1 MVTTVLHNIGCLVSG
16 DWNTG
21 VLKADALRIENGV
34 ITSIGS
40 YDEVMRKGAEVIVD
54 VNGMTVTPGL
64 IDPHTHLSFGDY
76 APMQNMVGL
85 LTETLLQGTTAIVDE
100 WLQFEGL
107 PLFYGADVKAVK
119 ATALLSLKSY
129 QNFRP
134 GGAMKVLA
142 GSIMLVKGLTK
153 ADLAELK
160 AEGVWR
166 VGQIG
171 GSTNITDPEEIKQLV
186 RWARELNFFVST
198 NLGPG
203 VLPESLNM
211 TAELVAEIKPDKIAH
226 INGGTTAPPWET
238 VKNAIDKTGDCK
250 LEIIPYGNMKMAIKV
265 VEYLSSINQLHR
277 LIVGSDTP
285 TGQGYLPVAIHRAI
299 LFLSSVCHL
308 PAEKA
313 IAAATGNITDCYR
326 KYYDGFNF
334 GKIEVGMAGDL
345 LVMDSPPGSVGKN
358 ALESI
363 EAGDMPGIAA
373 VIVDGNLV
381 GLRGKDSRPTR
392 GNIRLNG
399 RDLKVVCPDEYLFD
413 PPRFF
418 YRSTGPTY
426 LL

>member
-1 MVTTVLHNIGCLVSG
+1 MVTTVLHNIGRLVSG
-16 DWNTG
+16 DWNKG
-21 VLKADALRIENGV
+21 VLKEDAIRVEDGV
-34 ITSIGS
+34 ITAIGS
-40 YDEVMRKGAEVIVD
+40 YNEVMRKGADVIVD

-85 LTETLLQGTTAIVDE
+85 LTEALLQGVTAIVDE

-107 PLFYGADVKAVK
+107 PLFYGANVKAVK
-119 ATALLSLKSY
+119 ATALLSLRSY
-129 QNFRP
+129 QNYRP

-142 GSIMLVKGLTK
+142 GSIMLVRGLTK

-186 RWARELNFFVST
+186 KWARELNFFVST

-211 TAELVAEIKPDKIAH
+211 TAELVADLKPDKIAH

-238 VKNAIDKTGDCK
+238 VKDAIDKTGDCA
-250 LEIIPYGNMKMAIKV
+250 LEIIPYGNLKMAIRV
-265 VEYLSSINQLHR
+265 VDYLRNKNQLHR

-285 TGQGYLPVAIHRAI
+285 TGQGYLPVAVHRAI
-299 LFLSSVCHL
+299 LFLSSVCQL

-313 IAAATGNITDCYR
+313 IAAATGNITDRYR
-326 KYYDGFNF
+326 RYYDGFNF
-334 GKIEVGMAGDL
+334 GKIEVGMAGDF
-345 LVMDSPPGSVGKN
+345 LVMDSPPGSVGGN

-373 VIVDGNLV
+373 VFVDGNLI
-381 GLRGKDSRPTR
+381 GLRGKDSRPSR
-392 GNIRLNG
+392 GSIRLNG
-399 RDLKVVCPDEYLFD
+399 RELKVSNPDEYLFD
-413 PPRFF
+413 PPRFY

>member
-1 MVTTVLHNIGCLVSG
+1 MVTTVLHNIGRLVSG
-16 DWNTG
+16 DWNKG
-21 VLKADALRIENGV
+21 VLKEDAIRVEDGV
-34 ITSIGS
+34 ITAIGS
-40 YDEVMRKGAEVIVD
+40 YNEVMKKGADVIVD

-85 LTETLLQGTTAIVDE
+85 LTEALLQGVTAIVDE

-107 PLFYGADVKAVK
+107 PLFYGANVKAVK
-119 ATALLSLKSY
+119 ATALLSLRSY
-129 QNFRP
+129 QNYRP

-142 GSIMLVKGLTK
+142 GSIMLVRGLTK

-186 RWARELNFFVST
+186 KWARELNFFVST

-211 TAELVAEIKPDKIAH
+211 TAELVADLKPDKIAH
-226 INGGTTAPPWET
+226 INGGTTAPPWEA
-238 VKNAIDKTGDCK
+238 VKDAIDKTGDCA
-250 LEIIPYGNMKMAIKV
+250 LEIIPYGNLKMAIRV
-265 VEYLSSINQLHR
+265 VNYLRNKNQLHR

-285 TGQGYLPVAIHRAI
+285 TGQGYLPVAVHRAI
-299 LFLSSVCHL
+299 LFLSSVCQL

-326 KYYDGFNF
+326 RYYDGFNF
-334 GKIEVGMAGDL
+334 GKIEVGMAGDF
-345 LVMDSPPGSVGKN
+345 LVMDSPPGSVGRN

-373 VIVDGNLV
+373 VFVDGNLI
-381 GLRGKDSRPTR
+381 GLRGKDSRPSR
-392 GNIRLNG
+392 GSIRLNG
-399 RDLKVVCPDEYLFD
+399 RELKVSNPDEYLFD
-413 PPRFF
+413 PPRFY

>member
-1 MVTTVLHNIGCLVSG
+1 MVTTVLHNIGRLVSG
-16 DWNTG
+16 DWNKG
-21 VLKADALRIENGV
+21 VLKEDAIRVEDGV
-34 ITSIGS
+34 ITAIGS
-40 YDEVMRKGAEVIVD
+40 YNEVMKKGADVIVD
-54 VNGMTVTPGL
+54 VNGMTLTPGL

-85 LTETLLQGTTAIVDE
+85 LTEALLQGVTAIVDE

-107 PLFYGADVKAVK
+107 PLFYGANVKAVK
-119 ATALLSLKSY
+119 ATALLSLRSY
-129 QNFRP
+129 QNYRP

-142 GSIMLVKGLTK
+142 GSIMLVRGLTK

-186 RWARELNFFVST
+186 KWARELNFFVST

-211 TAELVAEIKPDKIAH
+211 TAELVADLKPDKIAH

-238 VKNAIDKTGDCK
+238 VKDAIDKTGDCA
-250 LEIIPYGNMKMAIKV
+250 LEIIPYGNLKMAIRV
-265 VEYLSSINQLHR
+265 VNYLRNKNQLHR

-285 TGQGYLPVAIHRAI
+285 TGQGYLPVAVHRAI
-299 LFLSSVCHL
+299 LFLSSVCQL

-326 KYYDGFNF
+326 RYYDGFNF
-334 GKIEVGMAGDL
+334 GKIEVGMAGDF
-345 LVMDSPPGSVGKN
+345 LVMDSPPGSVGRN

-373 VIVDGNLV
+373 VFVDGNLI
-381 GLRGKDSRPTR
+381 GLRGKDSRPSR
-392 GNIRLNG
+392 GSIRLNG
-399 RDLKVVCPDEYLFD
+399 RELKVSNPDEYLFD
-413 PPRFF
+413 PPRFY